1 MTTAAIPPKA
11 ASIAV
16 DAVFGV
22 ARIANLSCQNTIMMP
37 NLSPR
42 CPAAAHAAQEIHL
55 KCTQPGGR

>member
-22 ARIANLSCQNTIMMP
+22 ARIANLSCQNTIMIP
-37 NLSPR
+37 DLSPS
-42 CPAAAHAAQEIHL
+42 CQTAASAAQETHL
-55 KCTQPGGR
+55 KCAHLGGR